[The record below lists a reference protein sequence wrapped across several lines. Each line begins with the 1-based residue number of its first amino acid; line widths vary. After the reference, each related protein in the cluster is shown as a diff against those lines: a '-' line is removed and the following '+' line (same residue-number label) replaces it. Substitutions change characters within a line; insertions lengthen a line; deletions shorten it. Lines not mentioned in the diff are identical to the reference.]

1 MAGMTPATRRQRRRR
16 ALREAL
22 AADPLL
28 TDAAL
33 ALRLQVSVPTVRLDR
48 VALGIPEVRRRVRAM
63 AERGLARPGGGV
75 VRGAIVDLEPGSR
88 AVAVLEPRGYQ
99 DPDWF
104 ADAQELA
111 LAASGV
117 SAAAVDLVQVRF
129 RRAELAG
136 PLVAKAEVLRRRRD
150 PAGGR
155 ERRVVLVQIR
165 VGDQVVV
172 RAKFVVA
179 GGAAAREA

>member
-1 MAGMTPATRRQRRRR
+1 MAGTTSATRRQRRRS

-22 AADPLL
+22 AVDPLL

-33 ALRLQVSVPTVRLDR
+33 ALRFQVSVPTVRLDR
-48 VALGIPEVRRRVRAM
+48 LALGIPEVRRRVRAM
-63 AERGLARPGGGV
+63 AERGLSRPGGSV
-75 VRGAIVDLEPGSR
+75 VRGDVVDLEPGQS

-104 ADAQELA
+104 ADAQALA

-129 RRAELAG
+129 RRVELTQ
-136 PLVAKAEVLRRRRD
+136 PLVAKAEVLRRRRE

-165 VGDQVVV
+165 VGEQVVV
-172 RAKFVVA
+172 RAKFVVV
-179 GGAAAREA
+179 GGAAARDA